1 MMKLI
6 LTMVGLITLAACVAI
21 AGVVFLFGVA
31 DELVTEED
39 DNEQELRTNGQF

>member
-1 MMKLI
+1 MKLI

-31 DELVTEED
+31 DEFISEED
-39 DNEQELRTNGQF
+39 ADESGPNRR

>member
-1 MMKLI
+1 MTLI
-6 LTMVGLITLAACVAI
+6 LTMVGLITLAACIAI

-31 DELVTEED
+31 DEFISEED